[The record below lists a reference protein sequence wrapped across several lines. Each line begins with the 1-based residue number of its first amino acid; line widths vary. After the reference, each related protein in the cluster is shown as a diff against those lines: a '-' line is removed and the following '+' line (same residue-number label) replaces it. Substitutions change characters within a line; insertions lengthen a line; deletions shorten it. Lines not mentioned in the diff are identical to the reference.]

1 MKVRRVI
8 ALVLGLLVFAGTSAV
23 AWASPSEEGEFV
35 SLINQSRTS
44 AGLAPLS
51 VHGDLVTGARNHT
64 ARMIPTG
71 TIFHSTSEQ
80 LSSVTTGWLVLGE
93 NVGKGGSTSSL
104 HSAFMAS
111 PSHKANILG
120 DFDRVGVGVGHD
132 DGGKLYVTV
141 IFMKSK
147 SAPTTT
153 TTQAPTT
160 TAPAPTTTTTTVAP
174 TTTTTA
180 PSSDD
185 GGETSAPFR
194 PSAPAVD
201 REGSR
206 TLGFGVEESRW
217 VPGTFCVVVR
227 ADGAVC
233 VA

>member
-1 MKVRRVI
+1 M
-8 ALVLGLLVFAGTSAV
+8 ALLLGLLVFAGSSAV
-23 AWASPSEEGEFV
+23 AWASPSEEAEFV
-35 SLINQSRTS
+35 SLINQSRAS

-71 TIFHSTSEQ
+71 TIFHSTSDQ
-80 LSSVTTGWLVLGE
+80 LSAVTTGWLVLGE

-104 HSAFMAS
+104 HNAFMAS

-120 DFDRVGVGVGHD
+120 DYDRVGVGVGHD
-132 DGGKLYVTV
+132 DGGKVYVTV
-141 IFMKSK
+141 LFMKSK
-147 SAPTTT
+147 AALAPTTT

-160 TAPAPTTTTTTVAP
+160 TAPVSTTTTVAP
-174 TTTTTA
+174 TPTSTVP
-180 PSSDD
+180 PSDAE
-185 GGETSAPFR
+185 GETAFR

-206 TLGFGVEESRW
+206 TLGFGVEEPRW
-217 VPGTFCVVVR
+217 VPGTFCIVVR

-233 VA
+233 VD

>member
-1 MKVRRVI
+1 M
-8 ALVLGLLVFAGTSAV
+8 ALLLGLLVFAGSSAV
-23 AWASPSEEGEFV
+23 AWASPSEEAEFV
-35 SLINQSRTS
+35 SLINQSRAS

-71 TIFHSTSEQ
+71 TIFHSTSDQ
-80 LSSVTTGWLVLGE
+80 LSAVTTGWLVLGE

-104 HSAFMAS
+104 HNAFMAS

-120 DFDRVGVGVGHD
+120 DYDRVGVGVGHD
-132 DGGKLYVTV
+132 DGGKVYVTV
-141 IFMKSK
+141 LFMKSK
-147 SAPTTT
+147 AAPAPTTT

-160 TAPAPTTTTTTVAP
+160 TAPVPTTTTVAP
-174 TTTTTA
+174 TPTSTVP
-180 PSSDD
+180 PSDAE
-185 GGETSAPFR
+185 GETAFR

-206 TLGFGVEESRW
+206 TLGFGVEEPRW
-217 VPGTFCVVVR
+217 VPGTFCIVVR

-233 VA
+233 VD